1 MRPKTDFGPFATHLK
16 QADQTERDQGIAN
29 VRNTVPRDSKVS
41 APLGPAQAPPLE
53 ASRNVVQLAH
63 IDCFFRH
70 CKFTILNLIS
80 LHCICQLGVIYKDG
94 IFSVHFL
101 DNLVCILFRQ
111 ERQNKCFLLVLLNFL
126 YY

>member
-63 IDCFFRH
+63 IDCFFIDDPG
-70 CKFTILNLIS
+70 CFS
-80 LHCICQLGVIYKDG
+80 LVSSFCYKIKASCQLFCYW
-94 IFSVHFL
+94 
-101 DNLVCILFRQ
+101 
-111 ERQNKCFLLVLLNFL
+111 
-126 YY
+126 